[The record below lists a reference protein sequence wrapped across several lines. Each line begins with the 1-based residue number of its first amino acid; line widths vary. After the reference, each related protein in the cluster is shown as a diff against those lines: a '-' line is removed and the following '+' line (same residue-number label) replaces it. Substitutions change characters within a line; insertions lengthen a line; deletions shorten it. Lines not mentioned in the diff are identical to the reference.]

1 MEEEDKL
8 FDIEASSAFESAA
21 WPTLL
26 QQSMLE
32 LTYVWRQADQQ
43 LMEMLADLRIGT
55 VSQDLAA
62 FLDERK
68 QHYGD
73 AIRSNDGLIED
84 ATHIFPRTVEVRQHN
99 NMCLSRTEC
108 ATGRRRT
115 AYTAVDSAVDVAR
128 SDLALRKVLDSSLV
142 VPHILELCIGAR
154 VAMCSSTKKQN
165 LKRIYWHCGGHCGRQ
180 RPSLGGFEGQESASC
195 ALCERARHRDHH
207 HYRC

>member
-1 MEEEDKL
+1 MTELLLLDEASMESSRLFTALVYCMNAARTEFCRAAMWRMIAFGDYYQLPPVYNMEEEDKL

-68 QHYGD
+68 QHYED
-73 AIRSNDGLIED
+73 AIRSNDGWIED
-84 ATHIFPRTVEVRQHN
+84 ATHIFPLYVA
-99 NMCLSRTEC
+99 LSRI
-108 ATGRRRT
+108 
-115 AYTAVDSAVDVAR
+115 R
-128 SDLALRKVLDSSLV
+128 SMDGVFVKYFA
-142 VPHILELCIGAR
+142 P
-154 VAMCSSTKKQN
+154 
-165 LKRIYWHCGGHCGRQ
+165 
-180 RPSLGGFEGQESASC
+180 
-195 ALCERARHRDHH
+195 ERARADSVVQAFSAKQGSLADEHAD
-207 HYRC
+207 CTSFPESAVL